1 MAWPICLR
9 LERQL
14 VVRAFSRAWAKT
26 GKRIAAR
33 MAMMA
38 ITTSSSIRVNPGRP
52 GDKQARAGRRQHCFM
67 TASLVRPEV
76 RKDVV
81 PTRAVA
87 RGIPRLDLPDHLV
100 LQTFG
105 VAVHEEAVEDALRRH
120 TPVRGLHIGLEQVPR
135 HGEPHVSGLEG

>member
-1 MAWPICLR
+1 MAAVPTCRW
-9 LERQL
+9 LERHE
-14 VVRAFSRAWAKT
+14 VWRAFSRAWAKT

-38 ITTSSSIRVNPGRP
+38 ITTRSSIRVNPGRP
-52 GDKQARAGRRQHCFM
+52 GDKQARAGRRQYCFM

-81 PTRAVA
+81 PTRTVA
-87 RGIPRLDLPDHLV
+87 RAEPRLDLPDHLV

-105 VAVHEEAVEDALRRH
+105 VAVHE
-120 TPVRGLHIGLEQVPR
+120 
-135 HGEPHVSGLEG
+135 